1 MTVLDSLFPTPVTQ
15 TVRHLALGFF
25 DGLHLGHR
33 RVILGGETPHA
44 PDHTAV
50 LTFRDHPLSVLH
62 PEKHPALITGLPHK
76 LRILGRWQIAAVVA
90 LPFDTTRA
98 RQEPSDFLRELAET
112 FPSLHTVSVG
122 PNWRFG
128 KNRSGDVTML
138 GGWCQ
143 ERNVRL
149 DNPAPVLF
157 AGERISSS
165 RLRASI
171 TAGQLGD
178 SAEMLGRP
186 YTLYGT
192 VGTGAGRGE
201 SLGFATANLHTEDEC
216 FPPDGVYAGHA
227 QRADGK
233 IFSAAINLGAQPT
246 FHAKKRQIEA
256 HLIGFKG
263 NLVGQEMDLSF
274 EKFLRPVLKFESP
287 DALAEQIKKDI
298 SACIQ
303 TTEL

>member
-1 MTVLDSLFPTPVTQ
+1 
-15 TVRHLALGFF
+15 
-25 DGLHLGHR
+25 
-33 RVILGGETPHA
+33 
-44 PDHTAV
+44 
-50 LTFRDHPLSVLH
+50 
-62 PEKHPALITGLPHK
+62 
-76 LRILGRWQIAAVVA
+76 
-90 LPFDTTRA
+90 
-98 RQEPSDFLRELAET
+98 
-112 FPSLHTVSVG
+112 
-122 PNWRFG
+122 
-128 KNRSGDVTML
+128 ML
-138 GGWCQ
+138 GGWCHQ
-143 ERNVRL
+143 RNIRL

-165 RLRASI
+165 RLRACI

-227 QRADGK
+227 QLADGK
-233 IFSAAINLGAQPT
+233 NFSAAINLGAQPT